1 MFGCRLD
8 RFAIAG
14 SEGEPMPETDDQLE
28 IRAYQLGRDQA
39 GIAPLKV
46 ITETKVEQ
54 RPRESYKTLG
64 IVGA

>member
-14 SEGEPMPETDDQLE
+14 QDGKPMPETDDELE
-28 IRAYQLGRDQA
+28 VRAYQIGRAKA

-54 RPRESYKTLG
+54 RPRESWKTLG

>member
-8 RFAIAG
+8 RFVIAG
-14 SEGEPMPETDDQLE
+14 SDGKPMPDTDDELE
-28 IRAYQLGRDQA
+28 VRAYQIGRAQA
-39 GIAPLKV
+39 GISPLKV

-54 RPRESYKTLG
+54 RPRESWKTLG

>member
-14 SEGEPMPETDDQLE
+14 QDGKPMPETDDELE
-28 IRAYQLGRDQA
+28 IRAYQIGRAQA

-46 ITETKVEQ
+46 ISETTVEQ
-54 RPRESYKTLG
+54 RPRESWKTLG

>member
-14 SEGEPMPETDDQLE
+14 RDGKPMPDTDDELE
-28 IRAYQLGRDQA
+28 IRAYQIGRAKA

-54 RPRESYKTLG
+54 RPRDAWKTLQV
-64 IVGA
+64 VGA

>member
-1 MFGCRLD
+1 MFGFRLD

-14 SEGEPMPETDDQLE
+14 RDGKPMPDTDDELE
-28 IRAYQLGRDQA
+28 ITAYQIGRAQA

-54 RPRESYKTLG
+54 RPRESWKTLG